1 MPETA
6 RRLAP
11 PLPET
16 KDVSL
21 GCGRP
26 KAINQG
32 MFEILI
38 PDDTHMALVNK
49 YWGGERGGLLFKGAP
64 SASRGEAR
72 P

>member
-6 RRLAP
+6 RRLLP

-21 GCGRP
+21 RCGRP

-32 MFEILI
+32 MFKFSY
-38 PDDTHMALVNK
+38 PDDTLMALVNK
-49 YWGGERGGLLFKGAP
+49 YWGGER
-64 SASRGEAR
+64 RVVV
-72 P
+72 

>member
-6 RRLAP
+6 GRLLP

-16 KDVSL
+16 KDVPL

-32 MFEILI
+32 MFKFSSL
-38 PDDTHMALVNK
+38 DDTHMTLVNK
-49 YWGGERGGLLFKGAP
+49 FWGGERRAVDQGAP
-64 SASRGEAR
+64 LASRDEAR

>member
-6 RRLAP
+6 KGLLP

-26 KAINQG
+26 KAVNQG
-32 MFEILI
+32 MFKFSSL
-38 PDDTHMALVNK
+38 DDTHMALVNK
-49 YWGGERGGLLFKGAP
+49 YWGGER
-64 SASRGEAR
+64 RVVV
-72 P
+72 